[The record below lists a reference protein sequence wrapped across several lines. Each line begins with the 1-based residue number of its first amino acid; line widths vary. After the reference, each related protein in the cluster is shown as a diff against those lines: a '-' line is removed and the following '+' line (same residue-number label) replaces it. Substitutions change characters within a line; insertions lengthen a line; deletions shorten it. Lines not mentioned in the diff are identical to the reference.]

1 MQRLTG
7 MNRST
12 LIRMGSLFAS
22 VSVLVLTV
30 MAGLTPAAAQT
41 SGGRSLRWDR
51 YDVTI
56 DNIDT
61 AANRFD
67 VTELYT
73 LSIETGP
80 FRFGYADIP
89 RSRLTAIQNV
99 VVYDGQTA
107 LQSSCSGAPGTV
119 CVTQTKSDYSINYYF
134 TQTVQSGQQRQI
146 RLQYTV
152 SGALRSYSGGDQ
164 LYWVAVPGGR
174 DFPVLASTVT
184 VVMPPDRPPQVVTS
198 YPDTWQQTING
209 NTITWQSPGS
219 LGNNGSVEVRVQYP
233 HDPRMAKPSWQA
245 GYDRE
250 QSYKENFQPIVSLLL
265 AALTVLLTLGGILF
279 IVLRYLRHGRDPQV
293 LAVPEYVTEPPSD
306 EMPGIVGLLIDEKAD
321 MQDILATLVDLARR
335 GYFVIEQTDKGGVMG
350 MFASTEFEFHRTD
363 KPATDLK
370 GFEETLL
377 KGLFPGGKKD
387 TSLSDLRAK
396 FYQYIPAIKQQMYT
410 DVVRK
415 DYFKRSPETTRNLW
429 VFGGIGVAVLAAAL
443 FWGAL
448 QVTVVSPL
456 IILPPIGLGIVG
468 AVAAVFGVYMPAKT
482 LKGAQEAARWRAFRQ
497 YLEHIGKY
505 TDLKEAASQFEK
517 YLPYA
522 VALGIEKSLV
532 HQLVPALTSM
542 PGWYFP
548 TYLGGPWYGGYRTGG
563 PYHGGGS
570 GAGSLSMGGP
580 GGLNDLSRSL
590 TDGLN
595 AMSGGLTHLLNDAS
609 SAMTSKPRSSGS
621 GRGFSGGGGGFGG
634 GSGGGSRGFG

>member
-1 MQRLTG
+1 
-7 MNRST
+7 MNRSSRFH
-12 LIRMGSLFAS
+12 LGLLF
-22 VSVLVLTV
+22 VILLTLTV
-30 MAGLTPAAAQT
+30 TAGLTPAAAQT
-41 SGGRSLRWDR
+41 SDGRSLRWDR

-56 DNIDT
+56 NNIDT

-67 VTELYT
+67 VTETYALT
-73 LSIETGP
+73 IETGP

-89 RSRLTAIQNV
+89 RGRLTAIQNV
-99 VVYDGQTA
+99 AVYDGQTA
-107 LQSSCSGAPGTV
+107 LQSSCSGVAGTF
-119 CVTQTKSDYSINYYF
+119 CVTETSSDYSINYYF
-134 TQTVQSGQQRQI
+134 LRTAQSGQQLQI

-152 SGALRSYSGGDQ
+152 LGALRSYSGGDQ
-164 LYWVAVPGGR
+164 LYWVAVPSGR
-174 DFPVLASTVT
+174 SFPVLASTVT

-198 YPDTWQQTING
+198 YPDTWHQTING

-245 GYDRE
+245 AYDRE
-250 QSYKENFQPIVSLLL
+250 QSYIQNWQPIVSLLL
-265 AALTVLLTLGGILF
+265 LALSVLLTLGGILF

-293 LAVPEYVTEPPSD
+293 LAVPEYVTEAPSD
-306 EMPGIVGLLIDEKAD
+306 ERPGIVGLLLDEKAD
-321 MQDILATLVDLARR
+321 MQDILATLVDLARQ
-335 GYFVIEQTDKGGVMG
+335 GYFVIEQTDKSSVLG

-377 KGLFPGGKKD
+377 NGLFPRGRQD
-387 TSLSDLRAK
+387 TSLSDLRTK
-396 FYQYIPAIKQQMYT
+396 FYQYIPAIKEQMYT
-410 DVVRK
+410 EVVKK

-429 VFGGIGVAVLAAAL
+429 IFGGIGLAVLAAVA

-448 QVTVVSPL
+448 QVMIVSSL

-468 AVAAVFGVYMPAKT
+468 MVAAGFGIYMPAKT
-482 LKGAQEAARWRAFRQ
+482 LKGAQEAARWRAFRK
-497 YLEHIGKY
+497 YLEHIEKY
-505 TDLKEAASQFEK
+505 TDLKEAAAQFEK

-522 VALGIEKSLV
+522 VALGIETKLV
-532 HQLVPALTSM
+532 HQLVPVLTSM
-542 PGWYFP
+542 PAWYFP
-548 TYLGGPWYGGYRTGG
+548 TYLGGPWYGGYRMGG
-563 PYHGGGS
+563 PRYGGTGP
-570 GAGSLSMGGP
+570 GGLSMGGP

-595 AMSGGLTHLLNDAS
+595 AMSGGLTHLLNSAS
-609 SAMTSKPRSSGS
+609 SAMTEKPRSSGS
-621 GRGFSGGGGGFGG
+621 GRFGGGFSGGGGHGG